1 MNVEVRFSD
10 SPWTKYAIFIAILI
24 SVYFIYH
31 DHKIAKA
38 SPSWPEVSGFIIESH
53 ITERVDDSTQ
63 KPNSLFARRVY
74 VLSVKYQYEVNQIKH
89 TGTKI
94 GRYETQFT
102 TEATAAEALRNFVA
116 GTEVKVFYDPKSP
129 KTSVLFPG

>member
-1 MNVEVRFSD
+1 MNVEIKFSD
-10 SPWTKYAIFIAILI
+10 SPWTKYAFFIAILI
-24 SVYFIYH
+24 GAYFIYQ

-38 SPSWPEVSGFIIESH
+38 SPSWPDVSGLIIESH
-53 ITERVDDSTQ
+53 ITEQVNDPIQ
-63 KPNSLFARRVY
+63 KSSSFFARRVY
-74 VLSVKYQYEVNQIKH
+74 VLNVKYQYEVNRIQL

-94 GRYETQFT
+94 GKYKTQFSTETQ
-102 TEATAAEALRNFVA
+102 AADALRQFVA